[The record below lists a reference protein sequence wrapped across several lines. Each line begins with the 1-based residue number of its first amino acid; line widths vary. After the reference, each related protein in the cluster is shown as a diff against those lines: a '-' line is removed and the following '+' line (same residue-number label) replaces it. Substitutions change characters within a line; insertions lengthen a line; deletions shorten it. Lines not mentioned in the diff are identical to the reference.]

1 MYMIPSKKTVYLI
14 DGSAYI
20 YRAFHAVKPLHTSG
34 GLPTHAVYGFISIL
48 RRILREK
55 QPEYLAVAFDT
66 KGPVF
71 RHQISPDYKAN
82 RPAMP
87 DDLVVQIPYIRRIT
101 EAYSI
106 LSMAADDL
114 EADDLL
120 ASAARLLV
128 SQGCKVIV
136 VSGDKDLLQLV
147 GEDITCWDPMSDKV
161 MDTAA
166 VEEKYGL
173 GPSQLLDYFA
183 LIGDASDHIS
193 GVPGVGP
200 KTAQKLIAEYRTLEG
215 LYEQAAGL
223 KKSKVKENLLTH
235 REAAFLSRELVRL
248 QEKAVVEADVEAYR
262 VTAPDTEALR
272 TLLTELEF
280 TSLLKS
286 DVPAAGLDTAGFQLI
301 TRRDA
306 LERLAAELRTAEY
319 LVIDTET
326 TSLDPLQAELVGLS
340 LCTGIG
346 QAWYLPCGHRDA
358 LGQLLPEQL
367 HRQDI
372 LELVGPLLAD
382 DRLPKIGHNLKYDYA
397 VLAAP
402 QNGGLRVAGPLWD
415 TMIGAW
421 LLDPNRHSYKLDDL
435 CLEQGFKLTSF
446 AEVTEASK
454 AADAFCRVP
463 PEKAKDYSCEDVQGS
478 LRLFLEQRPQ
488 LEQQGLLQLFTEV
501 EGQLIPVLADME
513 RSGILIDLE
522 LLGQLSDDFAAQLS
536 LLETEIHLAA
546 GHPFN
551 INSPQQLAEVLFEEL
566 NLPRDRKTKT
576 GYSTDVRVLEKLA
589 WRHELPA
596 LIVRFRNLAKLKS
609 TYVDKL
615 PEHVSP
621 ISGRVHSS
629 FNQCGTATGRLSSS
643 NPNLQNI
650 PIRSEEGRL
659 IRSAFIAQPGCLLL
673 AADYSQIDLRVL
685 AHYSNDADL
694 LEAFKKD
701 EDIHAR
707 TAADIF
713 RVSRS
718 LITPEMRRIA
728 KSINFGIVYGM
739 SSFGLSE
746 QLGISR
752 REAQLFIDRY
762 FEHYPGIKQFMEA
775 VIEQARRDGYVSCL
789 LGRRRQLPEINSSN
803 RTRREFAE
811 RTAINTPIQGT
822 ASDIIKLAML
832 KAHEELKNRQFR
844 AKLLLQIHDE
854 LVFEVPEEEIEA
866 VSAWIVPLMESVLEL
881 AVPLRVN
888 ARAGLRLDR
897 AY

>member
-1 MYMIPSKKTVYLI
+1 MNTQSLKTVYLI

-20 YRAFHAVKPLHTSG
+20 YRAFHAVKPLHNSG
-34 GLPTHAVYGFISIL
+34 GLPTHAVYGYISII

-55 QPEYLAVAFDT
+55 QPDYLAVAFDS

-71 RHQISPDYKAN
+71 RHQIAADYKAN

-87 DDLVVQIPYIRRIT
+87 DELAVQIPYIRKIT
-101 EAYSI
+101 EAYRICS
-106 LSMAADDL
+106 LAAQGL
-114 EADDLL
+114 EADDLI
-120 ASAARLLV
+120 AAAARRLTE
-128 SQGCKVIV
+128 QGCKVV
-136 VSGDKDLLQLV
+136 LVSGDKDLLQLV
-147 GEDITCWDPMSDKV
+147 GEDITCWEPMSDKLL
-161 MDTAA
+161 DAAA

-173 GPSQLLDYFA
+173 PPSRLLDYFA
-183 LIGDASDHIS
+183 LIGDSSDNIK

-200 KTAQKLIAEYRTLEG
+200 KTAQKLLAEHGTLEE
-215 LYEQAAGL
+215 LYAQAAGM
-223 KKSKVKENLLTH
+223 KKSKVKENLLAH
-235 REAAFLSRELVRL
+235 REDAFLARELVRL
-248 QEKAVVEADVEAYR
+248 NEQAEVLTDLEQYR
-262 VTAPDTEALR
+262 VAAPDADRLR
-272 TLLTELEF
+272 ELLTELEF

-286 DVPAAGLDTAGFQLI
+286 DVPAAGLDSAGFQLVC
-301 TRRDA
+301 RRQE

-326 TSLDPLQAELVGLS
+326 TSLDPLLAELVGLS

-346 QAWYLPCGHRDA
+346 QAWYAACGHRDA

-367 HRQDI
+367 DKQDI
-372 LELVGPLLAD
+372 LDCLGPLLTDA
-382 DRLPKIGHNLKYDYA
+382 RLPKIGHNLKYDYA

-402 QNGGLRVAGPLWD
+402 QNGGLRLAGPLWD

-421 LLDPNRHSYKLDDL
+421 LFDPNRRSYKLDDL

-463 PEKAKDYSCEDVQGS
+463 LNKAKDYSCEDVQGS
-478 LRLFLEQRPQ
+478 LRLFLKQRPE
-488 LEQQGLLQLFTEV
+488 LERLGLWRLFTEV
-501 EGQLIPVLADME
+501 EGPLIPVLAEME
-513 RSGILIDLE
+513 ASGILIDQE
-522 LLGQLSDDFAAQLS
+522 LLGQISDDFAAQLA

-566 NLPRDRKTKT
+566 RLPHDRKTKT
-576 GYSTDVRVLEKLA
+576 GFSTDAQVLEKLA

-596 LIVRFRNLAKLKS
+596 LIVRYRNLAKLQS

-615 PEHVSP
+615 PEHVSA
-621 ISGRVHSS
+621 ITGRVHSS

-643 NPNLQNI
+643 NPNVQNI
-650 PIRSEEGRL
+650 PIRSEEGRR
-659 IRSAFIAQPGCLLL
+659 IRAAFIAQPGCLLL

-685 AHYSNDADL
+685 AHCSQDAAL
-694 LEAFKKD
+694 IAAFKKD
-701 EDIHAR
+701 EDIHAC

-713 RVSRS
+713 RVARS
-718 LITPEMRRIA
+718 LITSEMRRIA

-762 FEHYPGIKQFMEA
+762 FEQYPGIRRFMEA
-775 VIEQARRDGYVSCL
+775 TIEQARTDGAVSTL
-789 LGRRRQLPEINSSN
+789 LGRRRLLLEINSSN
-803 RTRREFAE
+803 RSRREFAE

-822 ASDIIKLAML
+822 AADIIKLAML
-832 KAHEELKNRQFR
+832 KAHEELGQRNLRT
-844 AKLLLQIHDE
+844 KLLLQIHDE
-854 LVFEVPEEEIEA
+854 LVFEVPEEELDA
-866 VSAWIVPLMESVLEL
+866 VRALLVPLMETVMEL
-881 AVPLRVN
+881 AVPLKVN
-888 ARAGLRLDR
+888 ARAAPHLDKG
-897 AY
+897 

>member
-1 MYMIPSKKTVYLI
+1 MNNQSRKTVYLI

-34 GLPTHAVYGFISIL
+34 GLPTHAVFGFISII

-55 QPEYLAVAFDT
+55 QPDYLAVAFDS
-66 KGPVF
+66 KGPTF
-71 RHQISPDYKAN
+71 RHQIAADYKAN

-87 DDLVVQIPYIRRIT
+87 EDLAVQIPYIRRIT
-101 EAYSI
+101 EAYRIFS
-106 LSMAADDL
+106 LATQGL
-114 EADDLL
+114 EADDLI
-120 ASAARLLV
+120 AAAARRLAE
-128 SQGCKVIV
+128 QGCHVVV

-147 GEDITCWDPMSDKV
+147 GAEISCWEPMSDKLL
-161 MDTAA
+161 DAAA

-173 GPSQLLDYFA
+173 PPTRLLDYFA
-183 LIGDASDHIS
+183 LIGDSSDNIK

-200 KTAQKLIAEYRTLEG
+200 KTAQKLLAEHGTLEE
-215 LYEQAAGL
+215 LYAQAAGM
-223 KKSKVKENLLTH
+223 KKSKVKENLLAH
-235 REAAFLSRELVRL
+235 REDAFLARELVQLREQAEVETDL
-248 QEKAVVEADVEAYR
+248 EKYR
-262 VTAPDTEALR
+262 IAAPDAGLLR
-272 TLLTELEF
+272 ELLTELEF

-301 TRRDA
+301 SRRDE
-306 LERLAAELRTAEY
+306 LERLADELRTAEY

-326 TSLDPLQAELVGLS
+326 TSLDPLLAELVGLS

-372 LELVGPLLAD
+372 LELVGPLLTD
-382 DRLPKIGHNLKYDYA
+382 SRLPKIGHNLKYDYA

-402 QNGGLRVAGPLWD
+402 QNGGLRLAGPLWD
-415 TMIGAW
+415 SMIGAW
-421 LLDPNRHSYKLDDL
+421 LLDPNRRSYKLDDL

-446 AEVTEASK
+446 VEVTEASK
-454 AADAFCRVP
+454 AMDAFCRVP
-463 PEKAKDYSCEDVQGS
+463 LNKAKDYSCEDVQGS
-478 LRLFLEQRPQ
+478 LHLFLEQRPE
-488 LEQQGLLQLFTEV
+488 LERLGLWQLFTEV
-501 EGQLIPVLADME
+501 EGHLIPVLADME
-513 RSGILIDLE
+513 HSGILIDQE
-522 LLGQLSDDFAAQLS
+522 LLGQISEDFAAQLA

-576 GYSTDVRVLEKLA
+576 GYSTDAQVLEKLA

-615 PEHVSP
+615 PEHVSSV
-621 ISGRVHSS
+621 SGRVHSS

-650 PIRSEEGRL
+650 PIRSEEGRR
-659 IRSAFIAQPGCLLL
+659 IRAAFVAQPGCLLL

-685 AHYSNDADL
+685 AHYSQDAAL
-694 LEAFKKD
+694 MEAFKKD
-701 EDIHAR
+701 EDIHAC

-718 LITPEMRRIA
+718 LITSDMRRIA

-762 FEHYPGIKQFMEA
+762 FEQYPGIRRFMDA
-775 VIEQARRDGYVSCL
+775 TIEQAKTDGYVSTL
-789 LGRRRQLPEINSSN
+789 LGRRRLLPEINSSN
-803 RTRREFAE
+803 RSRREFAE

-822 ASDIIKLAML
+822 AADIIKLAML
-832 KAHEELKNRQFR
+832 KAHEELKSQKFK

-854 LVFEVPEEEIEA
+854 LVFEVADDKAED
-866 VSAWIVPLMESVLEL
+866 VKSFIVPLMESVMVL
-881 AVPLRVN
+881 AVPLKVN
-888 ARAGLRLDR
+888 ADASRRLDK
-897 AY
+897 

>member
-1 MYMIPSKKTVYLI
+1 MNNQPPKTVYLI

-20 YRAFHAVKPLHTSG
+20 YRAFHAVKPLHNSG
-34 GLPTHAVYGFISIL
+34 GLPTHAVYGFISII

-55 QPEYLAVAFDT
+55 QPDYLAVAFDS

-71 RHQISPDYKAN
+71 RHQLAADYKAH
-82 RPAMP
+82 RPPMP
-87 DDLVVQIPYIRRIT
+87 EDLAVQIPYIRRIT
-101 EAYSI
+101 EAYRIFS
-106 LSMAADDL
+106 LATQGL
-114 EADDLL
+114 EADDLIAAAAKRL
-120 ASAARLLV
+120 AE
-128 SQGCKVIV
+128 QGCRVVV

-147 GEDITCWDPMSDKV
+147 DENITCWEPMSDKL
-161 MDTAA
+161 MDAAA

-173 GPSQLLDYFA
+173 PPTRLLDYFA
-183 LIGDASDHIS
+183 LIGDSSDNIK

-200 KTAQKLIAEYRTLEG
+200 KTAQKLLAEHGTLEG
-215 LYEQAAGL
+215 LYAQAAGM
-223 KKSKVKENLLTH
+223 KKSKVKENLLAY
-235 REAAFLSRELVRL
+235 REDAFLARELVRL
-248 QEKAVVEADVEAYR
+248 NEQAEVARDVEQYR
-262 VTAPDTEALR
+262 VATPDASLLR
-272 TLLTELEF
+272 ELLTELEF

-286 DVPAAGLDTAGFQLI
+286 DVPAAGLDSAGFQLI
-301 TRRDA
+301 CRRNE
-306 LERLAAELRTAEY
+306 LERLATELRKAAY

-326 TSLDPLQAELVGLS
+326 TSLDPLHAELVGLS
-340 LCTGIG
+340 LCTDIG
-346 QAWYLPCGHRDA
+346 LAWYLACGHRDA

-367 HRQDI
+367 DRQDI
-372 LELVGPLLAD
+372 LDCIGPLLMDAH
-382 DRLPKIGHNLKYDYA
+382 LPKIGHNLKYDYA
-397 VLAAP
+397 ILAAP
-402 QNGGLRVAGPLWD
+402 QNGGSRLAGPLWD

-463 PEKAKDYSCEDVQGS
+463 LLKAKDYSCEDVQGS
-478 LRLFLEQRPQ
+478 LRLFV
-488 LEQQGLLQLFTEV
+488 EQQPALERLGLWQLFTEV
-501 EGQLIPVLADME
+501 EGALVPVLADME
-513 RSGILIDLE
+513 RSGILINQE
-522 LLGQLSDDFAAQLS
+522 LLGQLAEDFSAQLA
-536 LLETEIHLAA
+536 LLETEIHLAV

-576 GYSTDVRVLEKLA
+576 GYSTDAQVLEKLA

-596 LIVRFRNLAKLKS
+596 LIVRYRNLAKLQS

-621 ISGRVHSS
+621 VSGRVHSS

-650 PIRSEEGRL
+650 PIRSEEGRR

-685 AHYSNDADL
+685 AHYSQDAAL
-694 LEAFKKD
+694 LTAFRRD
-701 EDIHAR
+701 EDIHAQ

-713 RVSRS
+713 RVSRA
-718 LITPEMRRIA
+718 LLTPEMRRIA
-728 KSINFGIVYGM
+728 KTINFGIVYGM

-762 FEHYPGIKQFMEA
+762 FEQYPGIKQFMEA
-775 VIEQARRDGYVSCL
+775 TIAQARAAGSVSTL
-789 LGRRRQLPEINSSN
+789 LGRRRLLPEINASN

-822 ASDIIKLAML
+822 AADIIKLAML
-832 KAHEELKNRQFR
+832 KAHEELNTYQFH

-854 LVFEVPEEEIEA
+854 LVFEVAENEAEA
-866 VSAWIVPLMESVLEL
+866 VSACIVPLMESVLEL
-881 AVPLRVN
+881 AVPLKVN
-888 ARAGLRLDR
+888 AGLRRCLDK
-897 AY
+897 